1 MSTLGEYMF
10 LQFSALQYAEF
21 FIRLVIACICGASIG
36 VERTKRLKEAGV
48 RTHVIVCLAAALTMI
63 VSKYGFADLTSAEGI
78 AFAGTR
84 GADPARVAA
93 QIVSGVSF
101 LGAGIIFRNGSTVRG
116 LTTAAGIWA
125 TAGIGLAIGSGMY
138 VVGVFATIVV
148 IVIQIIMHRF
158 TIGTDSMSP
167 AQVVCRVRDLEAFRA
182 AMASYE
188 TKRRVQVVTTKVSFE
203 ENDETTVNLSLR
215 VPTDLTIHELAAYL
229 QSLDGVRA
237 ISCELGK

>member
-1 MSTLGEYMF
+1 MTLAGSF
-10 LQFSALQYAEF
+10 LIGPFTLLQYAEF
-21 FIRLVIACICGASIG
+21 FARILVACVCGACIGF
-36 VERTKRLKEAGV
+36 ERTRHWKEAGV
-48 RTHVIVCLAAALTMI
+48 RTHVIVCCAAALTMI
-63 VSKYGFADLTSAEGI
+63 VSKYGFADLGSGSDV
-78 AFAGTR
+78 FSGTR
-84 GADPARVAA
+84 GADPARIAA
-93 QIVSGVSF
+93 QIISGVSF
-101 LGAGIIFRNGSTVRG
+101 LGAGMIFRNGISVHG

-188 TKRRVQVVTTKVSFE
+188 TKRRVQIVTTKVSFE